1 MGIQYRRSS
10 APIRVPGPTS
20 VSARFASSVSI
31 ETTPVGCEPSETGEG
46 EGRSTRPP
54 PYTSSRL
61 ELILDRQVPDS
72 LARRREDRVA
82 NGGRDRGDPR
92 PAHTA
97 ERLVVVPG
105 DDVDADHARR
115 G

>member
-31 ETTPVGCEPSETGEG
+31 ETTVGCEPSETGEG

-82 NGGRDRGDPR
+82 NGGRNRRHPGL
-92 PAHTA
+92 AHAA